1 MKVLQVENLSKSFGD
16 RKVLKDV
23 SFDVNNSEIVGFLG
37 KNGAGKSTTMKI
49 ICGLLSA
56 DSGRVEICGHDI
68 KKDRVEALKSMGVSI
83 EAPALYDNLTGR
95 ENLKLMA
102 NWRSVD
108 DKRVKEMEEYSKLGH
123 NLNRLVKGYSMGMK
137 MRLML
142 AMVLMAKPK
151 LLILDE
157 PMNGLDPD
165 GVFELREEMKK
176 LKEDGCSILFS
187 SHQLAEVEKISDRIV
202 MIESGQVVYNDKFS
216 DNILS
221 EDSYNIVTD
230 DLEKTKKVLEK
241 FNISYRDSYNRNDEK
256 CLNVNIQKGSLDT
269 YIENIKKENI
279 SINDIDR
286 VHKTLEELYKELR
299 KETASL

>member
-1 MKVLQVENLSKSFGD
+1 MKVLQIENLSKSFGD
-16 RKVLKDV
+16 KKVLKDV

-56 DSGRVEICGHDI
+56 DSGSVEICGHDI
-68 KKDRVEALKSMGVSI
+68 KKDRVEALKAMGVSI

-256 CLNVNIQKGSLDT
+256 CLNVNIPKGSLDT

-279 SINDIDR
+279 AINDIDR
-286 VHKTLEELYKELR
+286 VHKNLEELYKELR

>member
-1 MKVLQVENLSKSFGD
+1 MKVLQIENLSKSFGD
-16 RKVLKDV
+16 KKVLKDV

-68 KKDRVEALKSMGVSI
+68 KRDRVEALKSMGVSI

-108 DKRVKEMEEYSKLGH
+108 DKRVKEMEEYSRLGH

-176 LKEDGCSILFS
+176 LKDDGCSILFS

-202 MIESGQVVYNDKFS
+202 MIENGQVVYNDKFS

-221 EDSYNIVTD
+221 EDTYNIVTD

-241 FNISYRDSYNRNDEK
+241 LNISYRDSYNRNDEK
-256 CLNVNIQKGSLDT
+256 CLNVNIPKGSLDT

-279 SINDIDR
+279 AINDIDR

>member
-16 RKVLKDV
+16 KKVLKDV

-56 DSGRVEICGHDI
+56 DSGSVEICGHDI

-165 GVFELREEMKK
+165 GVFQLREEMKK

-241 FNISYRDSYNRNDEK
+241 LNISYRDSYNRNDEK
-256 CLNVNIQKGSLDT
+256 CLNVNIPKGSLDT
-269 YIENIKKENI
+269 YIEKIKKENI
-279 SINDIDR
+279 AINDIDR

>member
-1 MKVLQVENLSKSFGD
+1 MKVLQIENLSKSFGD
-16 RKVLKDV
+16 KKVLKDV

-68 KKDRVEALKSMGVSI
+68 KRDRVEALKAMGVSI
-83 EAPALYDNLTGR
+83 EVPALYDNLTGR

-165 GVFELREEMKK
+165 GVFQLREEMKK

-256 CLNVNIQKGSLDT
+256 CLNVNIPKGSLDT

-279 SINDIDR
+279 AINDIDR

>member
-16 RKVLKDV
+16 KKVLKDV
-23 SFDVNNSEIVGFLG
+23 YFDVNNSEIVGFLG

-56 DSGRVEICGHDI
+56 DSGSVEICGHDI
-68 KKDRVEALKSMGVSI
+68 KRDRVEALKSMGVSI
-83 EAPALYDNLTGR
+83 EAPALYDNLTGI

-165 GVFELREEMKK
+165 GVFQLREEMKK

-256 CLNVNIQKGSLDT
+256 CLNVNIPKGSLDT

-279 SINDIDR
+279 AINDIDR